1 MIICSFFA
9 VCSVA
14 GIAFLV
20 ASACVGCRSWLPKE
34 MKWKKCKE
42 MVARA
47 KHGGH
52 ARNVSNLSAISVR
65 HLGDA
70 GAGFANP
77 LCNQRAPGI
86 ELVSAVTKAGDLMKS
101 EHFNRVTKNLG
112 HEIDRRTDL
121 GIQNVVDPGSFA
133 NAVQL
138 FEVASK
144 NGHDSEGYTLAAE
157 AFEGIGAQVA
167 SEIELLV
174 QPQGSLAIALLAAK
188 QEQASS
194 RAQQCS
200 NEPPRPFTTNLK
212 HANNANLLTKY
223 TATTCSPSQLGAE
236 NAPLTTVK
244 LMFVVTM

>member
-144 NGHDSEGYTLAAE
+144 NGHDSEGYKLAAE
-157 AFEGIGAQVA
+157 AFRGISAQVA
-167 SEIELLV
+167 SKHKLLV
-174 QPQGSLAIALLAAK
+174 QPHGSLAIALLTAK

-194 RAQQCS
+194 RAQQSS
-200 NEPPRPFTTNLK
+200 NEPPRPFKTNLK